1 MNEVELIRGQLTLE
15 RQHAAEV
22 ARACASALVAA
33 GSRGTERLAS
43 LEAFRQ
49 AGVEYL
55 VWMLSRF
62 EEREQVFHDLLR
74 GRFPTEDPNR
84 RAVEAALALPGTSR
98 EALAKLETA
107 LCPTVDSGSTPAP
120 AGDSL
125 APAGGSFADR
135 SVAGRSV
142 APAGDSLAPAGGSF
156 ADRSVAD
163 RSVAGRSV
171 ARWSDFLR
179 FFSGTWSARRDEID
193 RLFERQAK
201 VTDWRTVSEIDAD
214 SIVDERSRYARVK
227 ATLPAGIEMS
237 PPASRL

>member
-1 MNEVELIRGQLTLE
+1 MNEVELIRGQLALE

-22 ARACASALVAA
+22 ARACASALEVA
-33 GSRGTERLAS
+33 GSSGTERLAS

-74 GRFPTEDPNR
+74 GRFAAEDPNR

-125 APAGGSFADR
+125 APAGGSF
-135 SVAGRSV
+135 
-142 APAGDSLAPAGGSF
+142 
-156 ADRSVAD
+156 AD

-237 PPASRL
+237 PAASRL

>member
-22 ARACASALVAA
+22 ARACVSALATSA
-33 GSRGTERLAS
+33 PQDTERLAT

-84 RAVEAALALPGTSR
+84 RAVEAALALSGTSR

-107 LCPTVDSGSTPAP
+107 LGSTVDSDSSAVP

-125 APAGGSFADR
+125 AS
-135 SVAGRSV
+135 
-142 APAGDSLAPAGGSF
+142 
-156 ADRSVAD
+156 
-163 RSVAGRSV
+163 RSV
-171 ARWSDFLR
+171 ARWTDFLR
-179 FFSGTWSARRDEID
+179 FFSGVWSARRDEID

-201 VTDWRTVSEIDAD
+201 VTDWRTVSGIDAD
-214 SIVDERSRYARVK
+214 SIVEERSRYARVN

-237 PPASRL
+237 STASHL

>member
-22 ARACASALVAA
+22 ARACVSALAASAPQD
-33 GSRGTERLAS
+33 TERLAT

-74 GRFPTEDPNR
+74 SRFPPEDPNR
-84 RAVEAALALPGTSR
+84 RAVEAALVLSGTSR

-107 LCPTVDSGSTPAP
+107 LGSTVDSASTAAP

-142 APAGDSLAPAGGSF
+142 APAGDSLA
-156 ADRSVAD
+156 
-163 RSVAGRSV
+163 GRSV
-171 ARWSDFLR
+171 ARWTDFLR
-179 FFSGTWSARRDEID
+179 FFSGVWSARRDEID

-201 VTDWRTVSEIDAD
+201 VTDWRTVSDIDAD

-237 PPASRL
+237 STASHL

>member
-1 MNEVELIRGQLTLE
+1 MNEVELIRGQLNLE

-22 ARACASALVAA
+22 ARACVSALAAA
-33 GSRGTERLAS
+33 GSQGTERLAS

-74 GRFPTEDPNR
+74 GRFPAEDPNR

-107 LCPTVDSGSTPAP
+107 LGSTVDSGSA
-120 AGDSL
+120 A
-125 APAGGSFADR
+125 
-135 SVAGRSV
+135 
-142 APAGDSLAPAGGSF
+142 APAGGSF

-163 RSVAGRSV
+163 LSVAGRSV
-171 ARWSDFLR
+171 AHWTDFLR
-179 FFSGTWSARRDEID
+179 FFSGAWSARRDEID

-201 VTDWRTVSEIDAD
+201 VADWRTVSDIDAD

-237 PPASRL
+237 PTASHL

>member
-22 ARACASALVAA
+22 AKACASALEVA
-33 GSRGTERLAS
+33 GSQGTERLAS

-84 RAVEAALALPGTSR
+84 RAVEAALALQGTSR
-98 EALAKLETA
+98 EALAKLEAA
-107 LCPTVDSGSTPAP
+107 LGPTVDSGSSAAPAGDSLDNRSVAP

-142 APAGDSLAPAGGSF
+142 APAGDSLA
-156 ADRSVAD
+156 
-163 RSVAGRSV
+163 GRSV

-179 FFSGTWSARRDEID
+179 FFCGAWSARRDEID

-201 VTDWRTVSEIDAD
+201 VTDWRTVSGIDAD
-214 SIVDERSRYARVK
+214 SIVDERTRYARVK

-237 PPASRL
+237 PTASRL

>member
-22 ARACASALVAA
+22 ARACVSALATSA
-33 GSRGTERLAS
+33 PQDTERLAT

-74 GRFPTEDPNR
+74 SRFPAEDPNR
-84 RAVEAALALPGTSR
+84 RAVEAALALSGTSR

-107 LCPTVDSGSTPAP
+107 LGSTVDSDSTAV
-120 AGDSL
+120 
-125 APAGGSFADR
+125 AD
-135 SVAGRSV
+135 RSV
-142 APAGDSLAPAGGSF
+142 APAGDFL
-156 ADRSVAD
+156 ADRSVA
-163 RSVAGRSV
+163 
-171 ARWSDFLR
+171 RWTDFLR
-179 FFSGTWSARRDEID
+179 FFSGVWSARRDEID

-201 VTDWRTVSEIDAD
+201 VTDWRTVSDIDAD

-237 PPASRL
+237 STASHL

>member
-1 MNEVELIRGQLTLE
+1 MNEVELIRGQLILE

-22 ARACASALVAA
+22 ARACASALAAA
-33 GSRGTERLAS
+33 GSQGTERVAS

-55 VWMLSRF
+55 AWTLARF

-84 RAVEAALALPGTSR
+84 RAVEAALALPGSSR

-107 LCPTVDSGSTPAP
+107 LGSTVDSGST
-120 AGDSL
+120 
-125 APAGGSFADR
+125 ADR
-135 SVAGRSV
+135 
-142 APAGDSLAPAGGSF
+142 
-156 ADRSVAD
+156 
-163 RSVAGRSV
+163 
-171 ARWSDFLR
+171 WTDFLR
-179 FFSGTWSARRDEID
+179 FFSGAWSARRDEID

-201 VTDWRTVSEIDAD
+201 VTDWRTVSDIDAD
-214 SIVDERSRYARVK
+214 SIVEERSRYARVK

-237 PPASRL
+237 PTASRL

>member
-1 MNEVELIRGQLTLE
+1 MNEVELIRGQLNLE

-22 ARACASALVAA
+22 ARACVSALAAA
-33 GSRGTERLAS
+33 GSPGTERLAS

-74 GRFPTEDPNR
+74 GRFPAEDPNR

-107 LCPTVDSGSTPAP
+107 LGSTVDSGSAAAP

-142 APAGDSLAPAGGSF
+142 AH
-156 ADRSVAD
+156 
-163 RSVAGRSV
+163 
-171 ARWSDFLR
+171 WSDFLR
-179 FFSGTWSARRDEID
+179 FFSGAWSARRDEID

-201 VTDWRTVSEIDAD
+201 VADWRTVSDIDAD

-237 PPASRL
+237 PTASHL

>member
-22 ARACASALVAA
+22 ARACASALAAA

-74 GRFPTEDPNR
+74 GRFPAEDPNR

-107 LCPTVDSGSTPAP
+107 LGATVDSDSAAAP

-125 APAGGSFADR
+125 
-135 SVAGRSV
+135 AGRSV
-142 APAGDSLAPAGGSF
+142 APAGDSLA
-156 ADRSVAD
+156 
-163 RSVAGRSV
+163 GRSV
-171 ARWSDFLR
+171 ARWTEFLR
-179 FFSGTWSARRDEID
+179 FFSGAWSARRDEID

-201 VTDWRTVSEIDAD
+201 VTDWRTVSDIDAD

-237 PPASRL
+237 PTASRL

>member
-1 MNEVELIRGQLTLE
+1 MNEVELIRGQLALE

-22 ARACASALVAA
+22 ARACASALEVA
-33 GSRGTERLAS
+33 GSSGTERLAS

-74 GRFPTEDPNR
+74 GRFAAEDPNR

-142 APAGDSLAPAGGSF
+142 APAGDSL
-156 ADRSVAD
+156 
-163 RSVAGRSV
+163 AGRSV

>member
-22 ARACASALVAA
+22 ARACVSALAASAPQD
-33 GSRGTERLAS
+33 TEQLAT

-74 GRFPTEDPNR
+74 SRFPAEDPNR
-84 RAVEAALALPGTSR
+84 RAVEAALALSGTSR

-107 LCPTVDSGSTPAP
+107 LGSTVDSDSTAVP

-125 APAGGSFADR
+125 AS
-135 SVAGRSV
+135 
-142 APAGDSLAPAGGSF
+142 
-156 ADRSVAD
+156 
-163 RSVAGRSV
+163 RSV
-171 ARWSDFLR
+171 ARWTDFLR
-179 FFSGTWSARRDEID
+179 FFSGVWSARRDEID

-201 VTDWRTVSEIDAD
+201 VTDWRTVSDIDAD
-214 SIVDERSRYARVK
+214 SIVEERSRYARVK

-237 PPASRL
+237 PTASHL

>member
-22 ARACASALVAA
+22 ARACVSALATSA
-33 GSRGTERLAS
+33 PQDTERLAT

-74 GRFPTEDPNR
+74 SRFPAEDPNR
-84 RAVEAALALPGTSR
+84 RAVEAALALSGTSR

-107 LCPTVDSGSTPAP
+107 LGSTVDSDST
-120 AGDSL
+120 
-125 APAGGSFADR
+125 
-135 SVAGRSV
+135 
-142 APAGDSLAPAGGSF
+142 
-156 ADRSVAD
+156 
-163 RSVAGRSV
+163 
-171 ARWSDFLR
+171 ARWTDFLR
-179 FFSGTWSARRDEID
+179 FFSGVWSARRDEID

-201 VTDWRTVSEIDAD
+201 VTDWRTVSDIDAD

-237 PPASRL
+237 STASHL